1 MDELDAQIAVLEAEK
16 ARRQCQ
22 VANAA
27 SVWSGSAAAA
37 NDRGGRSTPP
47 NPDERARQAGNG
59 AHLRRQP
66 EVTLDLNYQEK
77 STFCVSIIKK
87 RRVVGFG

>member
-47 NPDERARQAGNG
+47 NPGGEARQAGSG
-59 AHLRRQP
+59 AHLRSQP
-66 EVTLDLNYQEK
+66 EVAK
-77 STFCVSIIKK
+77 GRS
-87 RRVVGFG
+87 